1 MSSLF
6 QLIYSFC
13 NNDALKSQKM
23 IDDLRNKALALDE
36 SSQEEDSDYEEES
49 DVESESESDDELEVE
64 RISIIRTKDGFYK
77 LE

>member
-64 RISIIRTKDGFYK
+64 RISIIRDKDGYYK

>member
-36 SSQEEDSDYEEES
+36 SSQEEDSDYEEET
-49 DVESESESDDELEVE
+49 DVETEEESEDELEE
-64 RISIIRTKDGFYK
+64 EQISIIRSKEGFYR
-77 LE
+77 LA